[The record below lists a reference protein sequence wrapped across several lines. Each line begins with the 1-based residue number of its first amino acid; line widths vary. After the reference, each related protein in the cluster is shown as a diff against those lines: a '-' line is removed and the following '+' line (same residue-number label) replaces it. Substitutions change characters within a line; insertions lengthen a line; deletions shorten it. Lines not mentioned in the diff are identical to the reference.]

1 MLDEMLILRTI
12 LSCLQPTKSR
22 TLLVRYRLFSVMLAA
37 LALCLGA
44 CALSEDLDSPPE
56 DADNRVLGLKV
67 EPIQFN
73 TKRPTGKVNPH
84 DETRVGTSVTIP
96 LGFTPT
102 ETMPRNVYRQ
112 KEESPEES
120 DEPLPFDGF

>member
-1 MLDEMLILRTI
+1 MLDGMLIYRTI
-12 LSCLQPTKSR
+12 LSCLQPAKSL
-22 TLLVRYRLFSVMLAA
+22 TLLVRHRIFSLMLAA

-73 TKRPTGKVNPH
+73 TKRPTGKLNPH

-102 ETMPRNVYRQ
+102 ETMPRNVYREQ
-112 KEESPEES
+112 ENTQIDG